1 MTYSLSSFLAE
12 RQQLRRQLRQRRCAL
27 DRAEQQRAALHLYRQ
42 LSQHPWFRR
51 ARHVALYMA
60 SDGEISP
67 QLLLDAALKRGKA
80 VYLPVIAA
88 SGQPQMKFQQ
98 LHAGTRWHKNRF
110 GILEPVPELKR
121 QRPVWTLDL
130 LCMPLVGFD
139 ERGGRLGMGGGYYD
153 RCLAEPQLPLPRL
166 LGLAHAC
173 QQVEQIPR
181 ACWDIPLDAVATD
194 QNWFDCLD

>member
-1 MTYSLSSFLAE
+1 MTHSLSFLAD
-12 RQQLRRQLRQRRCAL
+12 RQQLRRQLRQARRAL
-27 DRAEQQRAALHLYRQ
+27 DAAAQKRAAVNLYRQ

-67 QLLLDAALKRGKA
+67 HILLAEALKRGKA

-88 SGQPQMKFQQ
+88 SGKPHMQFQQ
-98 LHAGTRWHKNRF
+98 LHASTSWYKNRF
-110 GILEPVPELKR
+110 GILEPRPELQR

-139 ERGGRLGMGGGYYD
+139 AQGGRLGMGGGYYD
-153 RCLAEPQLPLPRL
+153 RCLAAPQLPLPKL

-173 QQVEQIPR
+173 QQVEYIPR
-181 ACWDIPLDAVATD
+181 ACWDIPLDAVASD
-194 QNWFDCLD
+194 QAWFDCNS